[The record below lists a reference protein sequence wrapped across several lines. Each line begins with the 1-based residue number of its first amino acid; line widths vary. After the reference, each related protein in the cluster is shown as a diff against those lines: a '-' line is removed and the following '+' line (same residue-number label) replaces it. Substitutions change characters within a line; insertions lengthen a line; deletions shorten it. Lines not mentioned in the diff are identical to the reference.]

1 MAHLISQGSFLA
13 RAVSGSYGDDT
24 KGRLAVRVELEL
36 LAGPD
41 TGQHIT
47 YTGLV
52 NAKSAPYV
60 GKDMKAVG
68 WKGGSLQTIGDDVA
82 ATKAEAQ
89 IEIEH
94 KNANDAKD
102 PNRVFAVVRSIGR
115 GAVAL
120 KPPSASSLNDAD
132 EALRAAM
139 GEPAAGGGGG
149 KDDDLPFASCSIDH
163 EPTAIA
169 RMLRGAL

>member
-13 RAVSGSYGDDT
+13 RAINGSYGEDT
-24 KGRLAVRVELEL
+24 KGRMAVRVELEL

-41 TGQHIT
+41 LGQRIT

-60 GKDMKAVG
+60 GKDLKAVG
-68 WKGGSLQTIGDDVA
+68 WKGVSLRSIGDDVQSA
-82 ATKAEAQ
+82 KAEAQ

-94 KNANDAKD
+94 KNANDPKD

-120 KPPSASSLNDAD
+120 KPASAASISDAD

-139 GEPAAGGGGG
+139 GGVEE
-149 KDDDLPFASCSIDH
+149 DVIPF
-163 EPTAIA
+163 
-169 RMLRGAL
+169 